1 MQAIRLFAAACLVA
15 VVARP
20 AAAEPVLRI
29 GVLKFGTVSW
39 VMDVVSHHRLDAAE
53 GLSIAPTEFAS
64 NPATLVALQA
74 GSVDCVVSDWLWVS
88 RQRAAGADWTF
99 FPFSTAVGAL
109 LAPPSAGIRGLAD
122 LRHRRL
128 GVAGSPLDKSWV
140 ILRALAQR
148 QAGLDLERAAQTS
161 FAAPPLLEQE
171 FLVGRLDAVL
181 TFWQFAA
188 RLESRGAKPVLSVG
202 DALRDLGFRTAIPL
216 VGYVVSGRWA
226 QAHAAQVAAFVRA
239 TRAANSILATSEAEW
254 DWLGPRTGA
263 RDAADLQALRDGF
276 RAGIP
281 LHWGDEER
289 KEAASLY
296 ALFAQIGGE
305 TLVGESPDLQPGT
318 FLDTVRY

>member
-1 MQAIRLFAAACLVA
+1 MAMA
-15 VVARP
+15 VGP
-20 AAAEPVLRI
+20 ATADSPLRI
-29 GVLKFGTVSW
+29 GVLKFGTVNW
-39 VMDVVSHHRLDAAE
+39 VMDVASHHRLDAAE
-53 GLSIAPTEFAS
+53 GLRIEPTEFAS

-99 FPFSTAVGAL
+99 FPFSTAVGAVM
-109 LAPPSAGIRGLAD
+109 APPSTPIHGVAD
-122 LRHRRL
+122 LRHQRL
-128 GVAGSPLDKSWV
+128 GIAGSPLDKSWV
-140 ILRALAQR
+140 ILRALAQQ
-148 QAGLDLERAAQTS
+148 QAGLDLERATQTS

-171 FLVGRLDAVL
+171 FLAGRLDAVL

-188 RLESRGAKPVLSVG
+188 RLESRGAKPVLSVT

-216 VGYVVSGRWA
+216 VGYVVSERWA

-239 TRAANSILATSEAEW
+239 TGAANSILATSDAEW

-263 RDAADLQALRDGF
+263 RDAADLHALRDGF

-289 KEAASLY
+289 KEAQRLY
-296 ALFAQIGGE
+296 ALFAKIGGE
-305 TLVGESPDLQPGT
+305 TLVGQSPDLQPGT